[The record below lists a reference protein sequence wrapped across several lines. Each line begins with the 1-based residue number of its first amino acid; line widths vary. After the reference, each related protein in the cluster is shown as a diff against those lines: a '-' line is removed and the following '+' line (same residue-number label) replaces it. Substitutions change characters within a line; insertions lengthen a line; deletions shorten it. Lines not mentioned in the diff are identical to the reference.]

1 MRKLAA
7 ITFLAL
13 TLSGCQQIADLRAQR
28 AAERAAKDAEVCTG
42 YGFKVGTDAYAQC
55 LQNRDDQRRAD
66 QRTAAAAATRANQS
80 QTTTCSTVGASTTC
94 QTQ

>member
-1 MRKLAA
+1 MRKFAA
-7 ITFLAL
+7 VTALAL
-13 TLSGCQQIADLRAQR
+13 VISGCQQIADFKAQR
-28 AAERAAKDAEVCTG
+28 AAARAAHDAEVCTG

-66 QRTAAAAATRANQS
+66 QRAAAAAARANPP

>member
-7 ITFLAL
+7 FTFLAL
-13 TLSGCQQIADLRAQR
+13 TLSGCQQIADLKAQR
-28 AAERAAKDAEVCTG
+28 AVERAAKDAEVCTG
-42 YGFKVGTDAYAQC
+42 YGFKAGTDAYAQC

-66 QRTAAAAATRANQS
+66 QRAAAAARANQS
-80 QTTTCSTVGASTTC
+80 QTTCSTVGASTTC